1 MHVEKVISKKYIDNN
16 CECIECSRAGFI
28 PRSMLKLASYSLTRK
43 TLPAFQ
49 HPSCNIQATDVSM
62 SYRIYFQL

>member
-1 MHVEKVISKKYIDNN
+1 MYRVQSSWLN
-16 CECIECSRAGFI
+16 F
-28 PRSMLKLASYSLTRK
+28 RSMLKLASYSLTRK